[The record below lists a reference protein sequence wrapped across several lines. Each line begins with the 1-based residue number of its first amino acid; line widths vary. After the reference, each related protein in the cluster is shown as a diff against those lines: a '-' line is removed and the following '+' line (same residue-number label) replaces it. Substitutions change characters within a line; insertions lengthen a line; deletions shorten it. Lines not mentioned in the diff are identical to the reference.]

1 MNSILS
7 PAPALTVRQAAS
19 RIVARQVRDLVRY
32 EKGARR
38 GDTEAIHQMRVQ
50 TRRLRAALA
59 LFSNVLRPGK
69 RAGRARL
76 RWLARS
82 LGRVRDLDVIAAL
95 LEERHLPH
103 LAGVEAARLEDLV
116 AALKERRWRAQ
127 RRLKTMLARGR
138 YAKLKAALQERARHP
153 RFRKGC
159 GEDAMAARFLADR
172 IHREARRVSAH
183 RGVTERS
190 PAAADLHALRI
201 NIKHL
206 RYVLDF
212 HAETCGLAFDEER
225 KLTRDLQDCLGEIHD
240 NDVLLSWFTEAG
252 GTEAHA
258 QGRLA
263 NTPVEAQLFAGAWR
277 LLPELLAA
285 DRARLFRRFIRL
297 RRKWLRRTEP
307 AGIVAPLE
315 EPRFVA
321 LEAAP
326 VQLRLSPPQ
335 KTVASLRIVR

>member
-1 MNSILS
+1 VNPVLS
-7 PAPALTVRQAAS
+7 PSPALTVRQAAG

-38 GDTEAIHQMRVQ
+38 GDAEAIHLMRVQ

-69 RAGRARL
+69 RAGRARQ
-76 RWLARS
+76 RWLAKA
-82 LGRVRDLDVIAAL
+82 LGRVRDIDVIAIL
-95 LEERHLPH
+95 LEEQHLPH

-116 AALKERRWRAQ
+116 AALKERRWRAH
-127 RRLKTMLARGR
+127 RKLKAMLARGR
-138 YAKLKAALQERARHP
+138 YTKLKAALLERARRP
-153 RFRKGC
+153 RFRKSGD
-159 GEDAMAARFLADR
+159 EDAMAARFLADR
-172 IHREARRVSAH
+172 IHREARRVSAY
-183 RGVTERS
+183 RGMTERA
-190 PAAADLHALRI
+190 PAAADLHELRI
-201 NIKHL
+201 AVKRL

-225 KLTRDLQDCLGEIHD
+225 KLTRDLQDCLGQIHD
-240 NDVLLSWFTEAG
+240 HDVLLSWFTGAAGTDARGRG
-252 GTEAHA
+252 GTA
-258 QGRLA
+258 Q
-263 NTPVEAQLFAGAWR
+263 TPVEAQLFAGAWR
-277 LLPELLAA
+277 LLPDRLAA
-285 DRARLFRRFIRL
+285 DRARLTRRFLRL
-297 RRKWLRRTEP
+297 RGKWLQRTEP

>member
-1 MNSILS
+1 MSQLLS

-19 RIVARQVRDLVRY
+19 RIVARQVRDLVRN
-32 EKGARR
+32 EKAARR
-38 GDTEAIHQMRVQ
+38 GDAEAIHQMRVQ

-59 LFSNVLRPGK
+59 LFSEVVRPGR

-76 RWLARS
+76 RWLARA

-116 AALKERRWRAQ
+116 AALKERRWRLQ
-127 RRLKTMLARGR
+127 RKLKAGMARGR
-138 YAKLKAALQERARHP
+138 YAKLKAALVELARRP
-153 RFRKGC
+153 RFQKG
-159 GEDAMAARFLADR
+159 GDEDAMAAHFLADR
-172 IHREARRVSAH
+172 IHRQARRVSGH
-183 RGVTERS
+183 RGMTERS

-201 NIKHL
+201 SVKRL

-225 KLTRDLQDCLGEIHD
+225 TLTRDLQDCLGEIHD
-240 NDVLLSWFTEAG
+240 HDVLLSWFG
-252 GTEAHA
+252 GQADGA
-258 QGRLA
+258 A
-263 NTPVEAQLFAGAWR
+263 TPVEAQLFAGAWLVLPQR
-277 LLPELLAA
+277 LVEG
-285 DRARLFRRFIRL
+285 RGKLFRRFIRL
-297 RRKWLRRTEP
+297 RRKWLQRTEP
-307 AGIVAPLE
+307 AGMVAPLE

-321 LEAAP
+321 LEVAP
-326 VQLRLSPPQ
+326 VQLRLASPQ